1 MALVDD
7 SLKGVALE
15 EVLGGGNL
23 PGVAAGIGAL
33 LLAPVVIPVV
43 AGIGKPAAKA
53 MIKEGLRLYEKSKE
67 SFAEMGEMLEDLVAE
82 AKSELATEEQ
92 TQTNR
97 SEVQPQTIVVSD

>member
-7 SLKGVALE
+7 LLKGVALE
-15 EVLGGGNL
+15 EVLAGGNL

>member
-7 SLKGVALE
+7 LLKGVALE
-15 EVLGGGNL
+15 EVLAGGNL
-23 PGVAAGIGAL
+23 PGVVAGIGAL

-43 AGIGKPAAKA
+43 AGMGKPAAKA

-92 TQTNR
+92 AQPNH
-97 SEVQPQTIVVSD
+97 SEGQPQTIVVSD